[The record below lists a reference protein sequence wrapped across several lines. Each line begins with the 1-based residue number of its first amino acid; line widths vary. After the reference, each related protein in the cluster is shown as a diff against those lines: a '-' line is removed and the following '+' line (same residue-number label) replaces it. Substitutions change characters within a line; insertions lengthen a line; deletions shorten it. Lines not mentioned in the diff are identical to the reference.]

1 MRELRRLQTALLDVF
16 ESFEYSEVRTPTI
29 EYADVVER
37 GDDVAPAY
45 RFIDDRGELLALR
58 TDMTIPIARLVATR
72 FGEVEPPYRLSY
84 IANAY
89 KAITPQRAQLREFG
103 QAGIELIGED
113 GAEGAAEVVEV
124 LTKSLEAVGLNRA
137 VIGLGEADLWR
148 CLLSDFAADP
158 ALVASTSARLASHDI
173 VGLELEL
180 EAADELDLEQTAC
193 LMKLIQL
200 RGGPEVIGQARG
212 MGGPA
217 FEASLDRLQ
226 GTCDAIAARGGAD
239 RVQVDL
245 GLLRDIGYYSG
256 STLEVYDPSVG
267 EVIGGGGRYD
277 GLMSK
282 FGVDLPAAGFTL
294 YLELMHKAQLEQGR
308 ADV

>member
-45 RFIDDRGELLALR
+45 RFLDDRGELLALR